1 MLNVT
6 FPYNLTNPHT
16 LPLAGGNADPMYLPE
31 PQKNIPQGQK
41 QALVDE
47 VVANIT
53 QTTTANSSSPC
64 TKCKNALAIG
74 QTAAQYAPALVP
86 SRLVSLC
93 QKFQFKSNASCE
105 ETYAASTTG
114 DIWTQVLAYA
124 DV

>member
-1 MLNVT
+1 MVSVY
-6 FPYNLTNPHT
+6 PD
-16 LPLAGGNADPMYLPE
+16 GNADPVYLPE
-31 PQKNIPQGQK
+31 PQKDIPQGQK

-53 QTTTANSSSPC
+53 QTIQSNITTTTTTANSSSPC